1 MATRLAYFT
10 LLLLATG
17 CSSSWAPSDGGGG
30 GDDVLFGDLGHV
42 DARRVDSKRTDG
54 KTSVGDVG
62 SVGLFSF
69 FVTSLKAMR
78 DFSGNQ
84 LGFGGDLRYGET
96 GAGAGLRGADKICA
110 AIAERSLAGSGSRTW
125 RAFLSATADENSKQ
139 VNAIDRVGNGP
150 WYDRLG
156 RVVAKTKTDLL
167 STRPATADT
176 TIKNDLPNEDGV
188 PNHNP
193 DGTKVDNHDILTGT
207 NASGKLYG
215 SKSTCLDWTSKLGN
229 KTTEGVPH
237 CGHSWPT
244 GGGGGGGGGDG
255 MSNWM
260 SALDEAGCSPA
271 VYLIDDG
278 AAKPG
283 STGVGSGGG
292 YGGIYCFVYTP

>member
-1 MATRLAYFT
+1 MRARFACFT
-10 LLLLATG
+10 FILLASG
-17 CSSSWAPSDGGGG
+17 CTSTDAPGDGGG
-30 GDDVLFGDLGHV
+30 GDDILLGDVGHV

-54 KTSVGDVG
+54 ETTAGDVG
-62 SVGLFSF
+62 AAGLFSF

-78 DFSGNQ
+78 DLSGNP

-96 GAGAGLRGADKICA
+96 GTGAGLHGADKICA
-110 AIAERSLAGSGSRTW
+110 AVAERSLAGSGSRPW
-125 RAFLSATADENSKQ
+125 RAFLSVTADENGKQ

-156 RVVAKTKTDLL
+156 RVVAKARADLL
-167 STRPATADT
+167 STRPTTADV

-207 NASGKLYG
+207 NAQGTLYG
-215 SKSTCLDWTSKLGN
+215 PKSTCLDWTSKLGN
-229 KTTEGVPH
+229 KTTEGVPR

-244 GGGGGGGGGDG
+244 GGGGSGGGGGE
-255 MSNWM
+255 MSSWM
-260 SALDEAGCSPA
+260 SALDEAGCAPA